1 MEATVEVVTV
11 VEADEGVVAMEVED
25 MAAED
30 TRN

>member
-11 VEADEGVVAMEVED
+11 VEVDEGVVAMEVED